1 MLHFRLRVFRAA
13 ALNLSFTQAAEELY
27 ITQPAVTKN
36 IKELEKT
43 LGLSL
48 FERNKSGLS
57 LTKAGQLLLNYAEFM
72 TEQESKLLYE
82 LGMLKQS
89 FSGDLRLG
97 TSTTIGQYL
106 LPPVLAEFNKQH
118 PDIRIF
124 LQNKNTVEI
133 EKGVLN
139 KEMDLGIVE
148 GSSKKKELKYIPF
161 MRDEIVAV
169 VRISHPLA
177 ARDSIRMEELKT
189 IPLVL
194 REIGSGTLEVIVEKL
209 AKHGIKL
216 KDLNIVM
223 HLGGSEII
231 KNFLEH
237 SDCVG
242 LISIYAAGKELA
254 NNEFKI
260 IDIEGLE
267 LTRYFNFI
275 YPHGQQNGL
284 VEKFMNF
291 VTGYY
296 KHSF

>member
-43 LGLSL
+43 LGISL

>member
-43 LGLSL
+43 LGISL

-260 IDIEGLE
+260 IDVEGLE